1 MSTPPDPRRATL
13 STEEAAG
20 LIAALQIELV
30 GTKAEL
36 GAKVTSLEET
46 IANLA
51 QENILLKRR
60 LYGNKTERSHTNEAQ
75 LALGDLLGAESQLQ
89 NELDAAVAKAEKDAG
104 ADPNRPGAH
113 GERAKPKGRRD
124 LFASHLP
131 RSLVEILD
139 EELEAKGCRRIGFE
153 ESKQLMFRRG
163 GFWVLVKRVAKY
175 EVIEDGARTVV
186 TVPSPETLFP
196 RALLHTSTVAHL
208 MVSKFGLGV
217 PHYRLERD
225 LADQGVPLDRGTM
238 GRYVEHAGNTLGAT
252 IVQAMWADAIANAQV
267 ISTDA
272 TGVLIQPAK
281 AAGNGL
287 AQACKKGHFFTA
299 VVDCDAI
306 LFAYV
311 EHHSSDS
318 VKALFGEFGGY
329 LQADASN
336 VYDVLEHGQ
345 PKDTDQGVTLVGCF
359 AHLRRYFF
367 EAAIC
372 RYPVGLHGL
381 MRIRAIYAADQAVSR
396 APEAERKA
404 LREQHVRPLATSLFE
419 WARGARAGA
428 QGRNLATK
436 ALGYAINQE
445 AELMRVLDDV
455 KLPLDNT
462 RAERA
467 LRKIVVGR
475 KAWMFYGSDT
485 HAQAAA
491 AIFSAVASCRLHRLD
506 PFTYLEEILR
516 VLPYWPRDRYLELAP
531 KYWLRTRGGLRPEEL
546 AAPLSA
552 FEIPPV
558 NRRRRR
564 SSARWRADDLP
575 TRDHGPDRRAT
586 WGLRSAYRASTG
598 AARVRAV
605 SSGSATETF
614 VVGQSLPRPGR
625 VREHATGRAAERRTA
640 RSGHPADA
648 AAGCPGRRRR
658 RARRRARGRGAPHGD
673 RSGARR

>member
-1 MSTPPDPRRATL
+1 MSTPLDPRRTTL
-13 STEEAAG
+13 SAEEAAG
-20 LIAALQIELV
+20 LVTALQSELV
-30 GTKAEL
+30 GTKA
-36 GAKVTSLEET
+36 KVASLEDT

-51 QENILLKRR
+51 QENMLLKRR
-60 LYGNKTERSHTNEAQ
+60 LFGNKTERSHTSEAQ
-75 LALGDLLGAESQLQ
+75 LALGDLLAAEARLQ
-89 NELDAAVAKAEKDAG
+89 KELDDAVAKAKEEAG
-104 ADPNRPGAH
+104 GEPQRPGTP
-113 GERAKPKGRRD
+113 GERPKPTGRRD
-124 LFASHLP
+124 LFASNLP
-131 RSLVEILD
+131 RCLVEILD

-153 ESKQLMFRRG
+153 DSKQLMFRRG
-163 GFWVLVKRVAKY
+163 GFSVLVKRVAKY
-175 EVIEDGARTVV
+175 EVIENDAPTVV

-208 MVSKFGLGV
+208 MVSKFGTGV

-272 TGVLIQPAK
+272 TGALIQPSK
-281 AAGNGL
+281 AAPDGL

-318 VKALFGEFGGY
+318 VKQLFGTFGGY

-336 VYDVLEHGQ
+336 VYDILEHGR
-345 PKDTDQGVTLVGCF
+345 PRDTDEGVKLVGCF

-372 RYPVGLHGL
+372 RYPVGLQGL

-396 APEAERKA
+396 APGTERKA
-404 LREQHVRPLATSLFE
+404 LREQHVRPLATGFFE
-419 WARGARAGA
+419 WARGARQGTP
-428 QGRNLATK
+428 GRNLATK
-436 ALGYAINQE
+436 ALGYAVNQE
-445 AELMRVLDDV
+445 AELMRVFDDL

-462 RAERA
+462 RSERA

-485 HAQAAA
+485 HAEAAA
-491 AIFSAVASCRLHRLD
+491 AIFSVIASCRLHRLD
-506 PFTYLEEILR
+506 PFSYLDEILR
-516 VLPYWPRDRYLELAP
+516 ILPYWPRDRYLELAP
-531 KYWLRTRGGLRPEEL
+531 MHWQATRARLRPEEL

-552 FEIPPV
+552 FEIPPAEPPPPPSD
-558 NRRRRR
+558 RP
-564 SSARWRADDLP
+564 SAN
-575 TRDHGPDRRAT
+575 
-586 WGLRSAYRASTG
+586 
-598 AARVRAV
+598 
-605 SSGSATETF
+605 
-614 VVGQSLPRPGR
+614 
-625 VREHATGRAAERRTA
+625 
-640 RSGHPADA
+640 
-648 AAGCPGRRRR
+648 
-658 RARRRARGRGAPHGD
+658 
-673 RSGARR
+673 

>member
-1 MSTPPDPRRATL
+1 M
-13 STEEAAG
+13 
-20 LIAALQIELV
+20 
-30 GTKAEL
+30 
-36 GAKVTSLEET
+36 
-46 IANLA
+46 
-51 QENILLKRR
+51 LLKRR
-60 LYGNKTERSHTNEAQ
+60 LFGNKTERNHTSEAQ
-75 LALGDLLGAESQLQ
+75 LALGDLLAAEARLQ
-89 NELDAAVAKAEKDAG
+89 QELDAAVAKAEKETG
-104 ADPNRPGAH
+104 AESNPP

-124 LFASHLP
+124 LFASNLP
-131 RSLVEILD
+131 RSLVEIFD

-163 GFWVLVKRVAKY
+163 GFSVLVKRVAKY
-175 EVIEDGARTVV
+175 EVIEAGAPTVV

-196 RALLHTSTVAHL
+196 RALLHTSTVTHL

-225 LADQGVPLDRGTM
+225 LADQGVALDRGTM

-272 TGVLIQPAK
+272 TGALIQPAK
-281 AAGNGL
+281 AGPDGL

-318 VKALFGEFGGY
+318 VKQLFGGFGGY

-336 VYDVLEHGQ
+336 VYDVLARGR
-345 PKDTDQGVTLVGCF
+345 PKDTDEGVTLVGCF

-372 RYPVGLHGL
+372 RYPVGVQGL

-396 APEAERKA
+396 AAATERQA
-404 LREQHVRPLATSLFE
+404 LRERHVRPLATSLFD
-419 WARGARAGA
+419 WARGAREVTP
-428 QGRNLATK
+428 GRNLATK
-436 ALGYAINQE
+436 ALGYAVNQE
-445 AELMRVLDDV
+445 AELLRVLDDS

-462 RAERA
+462 RSERA

-485 HAQAAA
+485 HAEAAA
-491 AIFSAVASCRLHRLD
+491 AIFSVIASCRLHRLD
-506 PFTYLEEILR
+506 PFAYLDEILR

-531 KYWLRTRGGLRPEEL
+531 KYWQATRGRLRPEEL

-552 FEIPPV
+552 FEIPPAETPATAP
-558 NRRRRR
+558 
-564 SSARWRADDLP
+564 ARP
-575 TRDHGPDRRAT
+575 
-586 WGLRSAYRASTG
+586 S
-598 AARVRAV
+598 
-605 SSGSATETF
+605 
-614 VVGQSLPRPGR
+614 
-625 VREHATGRAAERRTA
+625 
-640 RSGHPADA
+640 
-648 AAGCPGRRRR
+648 
-658 RARRRARGRGAPHGD
+658 PH
-673 RSGARR
+673 

>member
-1 MSTPPDPRRATL
+1 
-13 STEEAAG
+13 
-20 LIAALQIELV
+20 
-30 GTKAEL
+30 
-36 GAKVTSLEET
+36 
-46 IANLA
+46 
-51 QENILLKRR
+51 
-60 LYGNKTERSHTNEAQ
+60 
-75 LALGDLLGAESQLQ
+75 
-89 NELDAAVAKAEKDAG
+89 
-104 ADPNRPGAH
+104 
-113 GERAKPKGRRD
+113 
-124 LFASHLP
+124 
-131 RSLVEILD
+131 VEILD

-175 EVIEDGARTVV
+175 EVIEDGGPTVV

-208 MVSKFGLGV
+208 MTSKFGLGV
-217 PHYRLERD
+217 PHYRLERE

-238 GRYVEHAGNTLGAT
+238 GRYVEHGGNTLGAT

-272 TGVLIQPAK
+272 TGALIQPEKVAP
-281 AAGNGL
+281 GGL

-318 VKALFGEFGGY
+318 VRQLFGEFRGY

-336 VYDVLEHGQ
+336 VYDVLEHGR
-345 PKDTDQGVTLVGCF
+345 PKDTDDGVTLVGCF

-372 RYPVGLHGL
+372 RYPAGLQGL

-396 APEAERKA
+396 AAETERKV
-404 LREQHVRPLATSLFE
+404 LREQHVRPLATGFFE
-419 WARGARAGA
+419 WARGARAGTH
-428 QGRNLATK
+428 GRNLATK
-436 ALGYAINQE
+436 ALGYAVNQE

-462 RAERA
+462 RSERA

-485 HAQAAA
+485 HAEAAA
-491 AIFSAVASCRLHRLD
+491 AIFSVIASCRLHRVD
-506 PFTYLEEILR
+506 PFCYLDEILR
-516 VLPYWPRDRYLELAP
+516 ILPYWPRDRYRELAP
-531 KYWLRTRGGLRPEEL
+531 RHWLATRGRLRPEEL

-552 FEIPPV
+552 FDIPPPAPAPA
-558 NRRRRR
+558 NP
-564 SSARWRADDLP
+564 SA
-575 TRDHGPDRRAT
+575 
-586 WGLRSAYRASTG
+586 S
-598 AARVRAV
+598 
-605 SSGSATETF
+605 
-614 VVGQSLPRPGR
+614 
-625 VREHATGRAAERRTA
+625 
-640 RSGHPADA
+640 
-648 AAGCPGRRRR
+648 
-658 RARRRARGRGAPHGD
+658 
-673 RSGARR
+673 